1 MAQSFVFTI
10 FKFKKSKSHIEL
22 SHVKAI
28 IVEVKMRYLSHD
40 VARHFGSSKKTEIV
54 HLSDNAIYEHLLG
67 LLKEKYETA
76 VKKLYKGKLK
86 EKMLDTF
93 VLICEGKPLLTIR
106 DKLVNPDIEV
116 LVAYLGY
123 GG

>member
-1 MAQSFVFTI
+1 MA
-10 FKFKKSKSHIEL
+10 
-22 SHVKAI
+22 
-28 IVEVKMRYLSHD
+28 VEVKVRYLSHD
-40 VARHFGSSKKTEIV
+40 VAKHFGSSEKTEII
-54 HLSDNAIYEHLLG
+54 HLSDNAMYKHLIG

-76 VKKLYKGKLK
+76 IKQLYGGKLK

-93 VLICEGKPLLTIR
+93 VLICEGNPLQTIR
-106 DKLVNPDIEV
+106 DRLINPDIEV